1 MSVRRWRWMAPIAA
15 LAVAAA
21 ACSSSGGG
29 DETQEPPEEE
39 AVTDEAAADEEPAD
53 LADAVVAADDPWAP
67 GALVIEDSGT
77 HELDV
82 IWPADTFP
90 DELAAYED
98 AGFVDG
104 QFVVFGDGTPELGG
118 FSAAHQFDDAEG
130 ASAALGVLGDWHREP
145 ANAAIVFGLE
155 ATNFSSLDEIEGFPF
170 GDDNV
175 VLVQR
180 GDVFQVVIVIWQT
193 DNVVHLLRAVMPAG
207 DDAREDA
214 VFDLAAAVDARQG

>member
-1 MSVRRWRWMAPIAA
+1 MNLRRWRWMALMAA

-29 DETQEPPEEE
+29 DETEEPPEEE
-39 AVTDEAAADEEPAD
+39 AATDEAADEEPVD
-53 LADAVVAADDPWAP
+53 LADAVVVADDAWPD
-67 GALVIEDSGT
+67 GLVIEDSGT
-77 HELDV
+77 LGLDV
-82 IWPADTFP
+82 IWPADMFP

-104 QFVVFGDGTPELGG
+104 QFVVFGDGTLELGG

-130 ASAALGVLGDWHREP
+130 ASVALGVLGEWHRDP
-145 ANAAIVFGLE
+145 SNAALAFGLE
-155 ATNFSSLDEIEGFPF
+155 ATDFSSLDEIEGFPF
-170 GDDNV
+170 GDANV

-193 DNVVHLLRAVMPAG
+193 DNVVHLLRAVMPA